1 MNSNLH
7 FKIHDCSFGERRT
20 ITLKNTQRSNSIMMI
35 LLCKYHYYSSQ
46 HPSNTNM
53 NTKLVNG
60 IRSLVV
66 MTVTCVVYP

>member
-1 MNSNLH
+1 M
-7 FKIHDCSFGERRT
+7 IVVFGERRT

-35 LLCKYHYYSSQ
+35 HYYSSQ
-46 HPSNTNM
+46 HPSTTNM

-66 MTVTCVVYP
+66 MTVSCVVYP